1 MQFASFFHQLG
12 LWYEDTYF
20 AQLIVSHFE
29 KEYYAYSC
37 YDLCLLVKLL
47 GHSKLQTGSELRSF
61 IADILKMHLQE
72 GREVDLESLSHL
84 LEGASIS

>member
-1 MQFASFFHQLG
+1 M
-12 LWYEDTYF
+12 
-20 AQLIVSHFE
+20 SHFE

-47 GHSKLQTGSELRSF
+47 GHSKLQTGPELRSF
-61 IADILKMHLQE
+61 IADILRMHLQE
-72 GREVDLESLSHL
+72 GREVDLEYLSHL